1 MDAGDD
7 QKPVRRTRSAAKTL
21 TSPQVTPSKPTT
33 RKTKKKVVVME
44 VEVSDEED
52 VACQDTE
59 KNSAEKEIPEP
70 LPLEDE
76 SKVEDNFFI
85 ISEEESFG
93 LDVETNEKNKSE
105 KDDENDQ
112 SKFTIESQNEEGLE
126 APKTELEK
134 IEIRS
139 ESESIKQV
147 KAKKKTEAL
156 GENDIELDVETKKKK
171 EIEVDVENEI
181 DNLEK
186 DLLKNNEETKED
198 TAIEETNS
206 DDKSNNLSSQEKAE
220 SVSSNGNI
228 EDISEQ
234 NESKMECEQ
243 EIETSREGETMDID
257 TNAEQTLESE
267 EMKQNEHKDLSTNEE
282 KLIKPDIAMNGDD
295 PDTENISEDEL
306 PVIQAVKVPETEEVS
321 DEELPGPKR
330 AELPADTEVVS
341 EDELPTVKKEGPN
354 KRKLTEGEYDPCSPT
369 SETEVAPTK
378 KIKEDKESD
387 KEKDD
392 KSSKPKK
399 LPELDKFW
407 KAVNDDPTDFT
418 GWTYLLQYV
427 DQEND
432 MEAAR
437 EAYDAFL
444 SHYPY
449 CYGYWRK
456 YADYE
461 KRKGNKK
468 KCEEV
473 FERGLKAIPLSV
485 DLWIHYLNYV
495 KSTRQED
502 EEYIRSQFDRA
513 IAACGLEFRSDRFWD
528 SYIKWESEGKRLQRV
543 TAIFDKLLST
553 PTQGYT
559 AHFESFQEHVS
570 TNPPNKVLD
579 VDEFLALRK
588 EVKNL
593 LKNETTEVVSDAPPG
608 DEDPNKLISSDEES
622 KLIRERIISIRRKI
636 HKNTVTSVSAR
647 WNFEEGIK
655 RPYFHVKPLE
665 RCQLKNWQDYL
676 DFEIEQGDKARTIVL
691 FERCL
696 IACALYEEFWLKFIH
711 YLNSL
716 KDDDTVVA
724 KIKDVY
730 ERACTIHHLKK
741 PNLHLQWAM
750 FEESHQNAN
759 RAAEILVNLERC
771 VPNLIQIANR
781 RISLERRRGD
791 YEKCCQLFEHYINNS
806 KNKLTG
812 SYHAIRFSRFQHKI
826 MKNMDKSVEI
836 LKNAIVKDPTN
847 PRLYLQLVDLTLQK
861 DEVSEKEIV
870 EIFESFLEK
879 DSVDIEQKV
888 LFAQRKLEYLE
899 DFGCDTESIQKASE
913 DYQKILKQSKESSL
927 KRKDNKSDASSL
939 NKKEKSTAQPSTQ
952 TGPYGPYGSY
962 NPSGQGSYQYS
973 GTQAQGQYNYQQY
986 GQNEQY
992 TYQNWQ
998 YPPQGGYSGYNQWGS
1013 YSGGYGY

>member
-1 MDAGDD
+1 MDAESE
-7 QKPVRRTRSAAKTL
+7 QTPPTRRTRSGTKVKASPQ
-21 TSPQVTPSKPTT
+21 TSPTKPTT

-44 VEVSDEED
+44 VEVSDEDD
-52 VACQDTE
+52 VSNEVDIKDE
-59 KNSAEKEIPEP
+59 KS
-70 LPLEDE
+70 EDE
-76 SKVEDNFFI
+76 LIKGSKKVEDEIDKTEEEKSELEALNEDNKVEDYFI
-85 ISEEESFG
+85 MSEDDINISNQIKSNDAENTEITKENGNSTVENIDGDVGKSEEKPLITASNG
-93 LDVETNEKNKSE
+93 
-105 KDDENDQ
+105 
-112 SKFTIESQNEEGLE
+112 
-126 APKTELEK
+126 KT
-134 IEIRS
+134 
-139 ESESIKQV
+139 
-147 KAKKKTEAL
+147 
-156 GENDIELDVETKKKK
+156 NDIKK
-171 EIEVDVENEI
+171 EIEDYVQIKNSHEIKVEEI
-181 DNLEK
+181 KEEVSTSETVETNATKKQVKVE
-186 DLLKNNEETKED
+186 EETKDEIKMEVD
-198 TAIEETNS
+198 GE
-206 DDKSNNLSSQEKAE
+206 
-220 SVSSNGNI
+220 
-228 EDISEQ
+228 
-234 NESKMECEQ
+234 ESK
-243 EIETSREGETMDID
+243 TT
-257 TNAEQTLESE
+257 A
-267 EMKQNEHKDLSTNEE
+267 
-282 KLIKPDIAMNGDD
+282 AD

-306 PVIQAVKVPETEEVS
+306 PTVQAVKVPETEEVS

-341 EDELPTVKKEGPN
+341 EDELPTVKKDTTG

-369 SETEVAPTK
+369 SESEAPAK
-378 KIKEDKESD
+378 KVKEDKEAD
-387 KEKDD
+387 KEKDE
-392 KSSKPKK
+392 KLAKLKK

-502 EEYIRSQFDRA
+502 EEYVRSQFDRA
-513 IAACGLEFRSDRFWD
+513 ISACGLEFRSDRLWD

-543 TAIFDKLLST
+543 TSIFDKLLAT

-559 AHFESFQEHVS
+559 AHFESFQEHIT
-570 TNPPNKVLD
+570 TNPPNKVLE

-593 LKNETTEVVSDAPPG
+593 LKHETTEASVDSDAPPG
-608 DEDPNKLISSDEES
+608 DEDLNKLISSDEET

-636 HKNTVTSVSAR
+636 HKNTITAVSAR

-676 DFEIEQGDKARTIVL
+676 DFEIQQGDKTRTIVL

-711 YLNSL
+711 YLDTL
-716 KDDDTVVA
+716 EGDDIIP

-741 PNLHLQWAM
+741 PNLHLQWAI
-750 FEESHQNAN
+750 FEETHQNAN
-759 RAAEILVNLERC
+759 RAAEILVNLEKC

-791 YEKCCQLFEHYINNS
+791 HEKCCQLFEHYINNS
-806 KNKLTG
+806 KNKLIA
-812 SYHAIRFSRFQHKI
+812 SYHSLKFSRFQHKI
-826 MKNMDKSVEI
+826 
-836 LKNAIVKDPTN
+836 LKNHEKAIETLKSAISKDPVN
-847 PRLYLQLVDLTLQK
+847 PRLYLQLIDLTLQK
-861 DEVSEKEIV
+861 DDVTEKEII
-870 EIFESFLEK
+870 EILDSFLEK
-879 DSVDIEQKV
+879 ENVEVEQKV

-899 DFGCDTESIQKASE
+899 DFSSDIESVQKASDE
-913 DYQKILKQSKESSL
+913 YQKILKLTKDTNL
-927 KRKDNKSDASSL
+927 KRKDAKSDTAS
-939 NKKEKSTAQPSTQ
+939 NKKEKSSAPPSTQ
-952 TGPYGPYGSY
+952 SGPYGPYGAY
-962 NPSGQGSYQYS
+962 NQQGSYQYS
-973 GTQAQGQYNYQQY
+973 GSQPQGQYNYQQY

-992 TYQNWQ
+992 PYQNWQ
-998 YPPQGGYSGYNQWGS
+998 YPQGGYGGYNQWGS
-1013 YSGGYGY
+1013 YGGGYGY